1 MSFTEARFESADL
14 TPVFHLSSS
23 TQGEIFPTQV
33 CDDSCRQGV
42 PEDVDHGPEPVPA
55 GTEDTTSDS
64 KLKPSLINVSL
75 THRIQSMA
83 TMRVMSSGG
92 RPTEVRTITMVTR
105 PA

>member
-1 MSFTEARFESADL
+1 MSFAEARFESGDL
-14 TPVFHLSSS
+14 TPVFYLFGPA
-23 TQGEIFPTQV
+23 QGEIFPTHV

-55 GTEDTTSDS
+55 ETEGTTSDT
-64 KLKPSLINVSL
+64 KLKVFPITGSL
-75 THRIQSMA
+75 TYRIQSMA
-83 TMRVMSSGG
+83 TMSVMSSGG